1 MTTLPALTVV
11 VPVKVLALER
21 VKSLAPVFVKAPAPV
36 MLPPMVKA
44 LPLVLMVP
52 APVMVT
58 RRVEGEVKAPSVRRV
73 PPLKIRL
80 LVAEPSPRLADEV
93 TTKVPLGRVVGPL

>member
-44 LPLVLMVP
+44 LPLVLMVTV
-52 APVMVT
+52 PVMVT
-58 RRVEGEVKAPSVRRV
+58 PRVEGEVKAPSARRV
-73 PPLKIRL
+73 PLKIRL